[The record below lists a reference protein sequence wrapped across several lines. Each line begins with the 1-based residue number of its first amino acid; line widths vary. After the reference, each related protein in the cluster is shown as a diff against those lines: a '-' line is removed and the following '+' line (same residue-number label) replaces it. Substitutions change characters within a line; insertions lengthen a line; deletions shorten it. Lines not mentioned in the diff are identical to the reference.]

1 MADIAKLQKIFN
13 AALKQAGEESSMLL
27 GQSLSIEDSDA
38 VQTNR
43 MTYFA
48 DTEDAMFVV
57 GVETREDYPGQF
69 HMIFSLRDAILL
81 SSMLLGIPP
90 ARISEK
96 RKLAIME
103 PDDYDAFGEIMNQVI
118 GSFNS
123 VMKPRFPSKIHLK
136 LLGSLNKFVPQ
147 MDQLTDEEPIPEGE
161 YVMFRAQLQM
171 DGLEMDRVDIFI
183 PVALAET
190 MMPQAAAPP
199 PPEVVEEAAEEA
211 AEAEPEAVA
220 AGDAA
225 VAVEPVSVLDQTVV
239 ILDDDAADRQNVKN
253 ALSGAGINL
262 VEASLNDDVRELF
275 TQGKAKVALIGV
287 ADTEDRELALCIKIN
302 SFCQDQ
308 PVPIIM
314 CARQWTRTAVL
325 KALKYGARDII
336 VKPYAADELV
346 SKVRKFLQA
355 A

>member
-1 MADIAKLQKIFN
+1 MADIGKLQKIFD

-27 GQSLSIEDSDA
+27 GQSLSIEGSDA

-136 LLGSLNKFVPQ
+136 LLGSLKKFVPL
-147 MDQLTDEEPIPEGE
+147 MDQLSDEEPIPDGE
-161 YVMFRAQLQM
+161 YVMFRAQFQM

-183 PVALAET
+183 PVTLAEA
-190 MMPQAAAPP
+190 MMPQAAPP
-199 PPEVVEEAAEEA
+199 PPEVEEQTTTEAGPETAAAQES
-211 AEAEPEAVA
+211 
-220 AGDAA
+220 AA
-225 VAVEPVSVLDQTVV
+225 VEQVPVLEQTVV
-239 ILDDDAADRQNVKN
+239 ILDDDAADRQNVRN
-253 ALSGAGINL
+253 FLSGAGINL
-262 VEASLNDDVRELF
+262 LEASLNDDIRELF
-275 TQGKAKVALIGV
+275 TQGKATVALIGV

-302 SFCQDQ
+302 SFCQDK

-346 SKVRKFLQA
+346 SKVKKFLEA

>member
-1 MADIAKLQKIFN
+1 MADIDKLQKILD
-13 AALKQAGEESSMLL
+13 AALHQAGEESSMLL
-27 GQSLSIEDSDA
+27 GQGLAINASD
-38 VQTNR
+38 VLQTNR
-43 MTYFA
+43 MSFFT
-48 DTEDAMFVV
+48 DMEDAMFVV

-69 HMIFSLRDAILL
+69 YMIFSLRDAILL

-123 VMKPRFPSKIHLK
+123 VMKPRFPNKIHLK
-136 LLGSLNKFVPQ
+136 LLGSLTKYIPL
-147 MDQLTDEEPIPEGE
+147 MDQLTEEEPIPDGE

-183 PVALAET
+183 PVALAESLA
-190 MMPQAAAPP
+190 PEAAAPP
-199 PPEVVEEAAEEA
+199 AEVEEQAT
-211 AEAEPEAVA
+211 AEPEEQA
-220 AGDAA
+220 AQPEKEDSTKPAPA
-225 VAVEPVSVLDQTVV
+225 LNQTVV
-239 ILDDDAADRQNVKN
+239 ILDDDAGDRQNVKN
-253 ALSGAGINL
+253 FLSGAGIDL
-262 VEASLNDDVRELF
+262 LEASLNDDIRELF
-275 TQGKAKVALIGV
+275 TQGKATVALIGV
-287 ADTEDRELALCIKIN
+287 ADTEDRELALCIKVN
-302 SFCQDQ
+302 SFCQDK

-314 CARQWTRTAVL
+314 CAPQWTRTAVL

-336 VKPYAADELV
+336 VKRYLADELV
-346 SKVRKFLQA
+346 TKVKKYLQA

>member
-1 MADIAKLQKIFN
+1 MADIAKLQKILD
-13 AALKQAGEESSMLL
+13 AALQQAGEESSMLL
-27 GQSLSIEDSDA
+27 GQGLAINASD
-38 VQTNR
+38 VLQTNR
-43 MTYFA
+43 MSFFT
-48 DTEDAMFVV
+48 DMEDAMFVV

-69 HMIFSLRDAILL
+69 YMIFSLRDAILL

-123 VMKPRFPSKIHLK
+123 VMKPRFPNKIHLK
-136 LLGSLNKFVPQ
+136 LLGSLTKYIPL
-147 MDQLTDEEPIPEGE
+147 MDQLTEEEPIPDGE

-183 PVALAET
+183 PVALAESLA
-190 MMPQAAAPP
+190 PEAAAPP
-199 PPEVVEEAAEEA
+199 AEVEEQAAKPEEQ
-211 AEAEPEAVA
+211 VA
-220 AGDAA
+220 QS
-225 VAVEPVSVLDQTVV
+225 EKEEIRQPVPAMNQTVV
-239 ILDDDAADRQNVKN
+239 ILDDDAGDRQNVKN
-253 ALSGAGINL
+253 FLSGAGIEL
-262 VEASLNDDVRELF
+262 LEASSNDDIRELF
-275 TQGKAKVALIGV
+275 TQGKATVALIGV
-287 ADTEDRELALCIKIN
+287 ADTEDRELALCIKVN
-302 SFCQDQ
+302 SFCQDK

-314 CARQWTRTAVL
+314 CAPQWTRTAVL

-336 VKPYAADELV
+336 LKPYLADELV
-346 SKVRKFLQA
+346 SKVKKYLQA